1 MLGIDYMRNLMYN
14 KNNMRKDMYV
24 LALPYPNNIEL
35 PDILEEEDG
44 KVMYFKNKREAKV
57 FMQELYDER
66 GIILKP
72 FVDDWVQIMTV
83 QWVK

>member
-1 MLGIDYMRNLMYN
+1 
-14 KNNMRKDMYV
+14 MYV

-44 KVMYFKNKREAKV
+44 KVMYFKNKGEAKV

-72 FVDDWVQIMTV
+72 FVDDWVQIMAV
-83 QWVK
+83 Q

>member
-1 MLGIDYMRNLMYN
+1 MYN

-83 QWVK
+83 QCVK

>member
-35 PDILEEEDG
+35 PDILEEENG
-44 KVMYFKNKREAKV
+44 KVMYFKNKQEAKV

>member
-1 MLGIDYMRNLMYN
+1 MLGIDYMGNLMYN

-44 KVMYFKNKREAKV
+44 IVMYFKNKREAKV

-83 QWVK
+83 Q

>member
-1 MLGIDYMRNLMYN
+1 MKNLMYN
-14 KNNMRKDMYV
+14 KNNMKKEMYV
-24 LALPYPNNIEL
+24 LALPYPNNIDL
-35 PDILEEEDG
+35 PDILQEDDG
-44 KVMYFKNKREAKV
+44 KVMYFKNKQEAKV

-83 QWVK
+83 Q

>member
-1 MLGIDYMRNLMYN
+1 MLGIDYIGNLMYN

-35 PDILEEEDG
+35 PDILEEENG
-44 KVMYFKNKREAKV
+44 KVMYFKNKQEAKV

-83 QWVK
+83 Q

>member
-1 MLGIDYMRNLMYN
+1 MYN

-35 PDILEEEDG
+35 PDILEEENG
-44 KVMYFKNKREAKV
+44 KVMYFKNKQEAKV

-83 QWVK
+83 Q

>member
-1 MLGIDYMRNLMYN
+1 MLGIDYIGNLMYN

-35 PDILEEEDG
+35 PDILEEENG

-83 QWVK
+83 Q

>member
-1 MLGIDYMRNLMYN
+1 MLGIDYMKNVMYN

-35 PDILEEEDG
+35 PDILEKEDG
-44 KVMYFKNKREAKV
+44 NVMYFKDKKEAKV
-57 FMQELYDER
+57 FMQELYDEK

-83 QWVK
+83 Q

>member
-1 MLGIDYMRNLMYN
+1 MYN

-44 KVMYFKNKREAKV
+44 KVMYFKNKQEAKV

-83 QWVK
+83 Q

>member
-1 MLGIDYMRNLMYN
+1 MYN
-14 KNNMRKDMYV
+14 KTNVKKQMFVIAM
-24 LALPYPNNIEL
+24 PYPKHKEL

-83 QWVK
+83 Q

>member
-44 KVMYFKNKREAKV
+44 KVMYFKNKQEAKV

-72 FVDDWVQIMTV
+72 FVDDWVQIMTDNE
-83 QWVK
+83 

>member
-1 MLGIDYMRNLMYN
+1 MLGIDYMGNLMYN

-24 LALPYPNNIEL
+24 LALPYTNNIEL
-35 PDILEEEDG
+35 PYILEEEDG

-83 QWVK
+83 Q

>member
-1 MLGIDYMRNLMYN
+1 MYN

-44 KVMYFKNKREAKV
+44 KVMYFKSEKEAKL
-57 FMQELYDER
+57 FLQDLYDER
-66 GIILKP
+66 GMMIRALI
-72 FVDDWVQIMTV
+72 DDAVQLMRV
-83 QWVK
+83 Q

>member
-1 MLGIDYMRNLMYN
+1 
-14 KNNMRKDMYV
+14 MYV

-72 FVDDWVQIMTV
+72 FVDDLVQIMTV
-83 QWVK
+83 Q